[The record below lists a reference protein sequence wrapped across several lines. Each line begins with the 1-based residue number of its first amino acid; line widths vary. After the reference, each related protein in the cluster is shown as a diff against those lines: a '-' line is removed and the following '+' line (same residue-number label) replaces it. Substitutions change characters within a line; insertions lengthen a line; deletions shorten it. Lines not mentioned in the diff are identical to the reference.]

1 MAKRGKIPTPKT
13 QREILNSQIEP
24 YNPPVGSPGFS
35 NTGNPNN
42 ANVPNR
48 GEQISFRDDTTK
60 PFTLGIKDIDEA
72 IAYYMEEVI
81 KPTVIQNGAVQQV
94 PFIYGSPERWKQVQ
108 KDGYYRDKKG
118 KIMLPLITFKRNNIE
133 KVKWVITD
141 EKFIIHFINDS
152 KNLVGYVDYRK
163 EIGLKPG
170 DYGIFNTS
178 QLIKCLNILD
188 GDILVDATTSKLNM
202 ADTNYDIKF
211 NLADPAVIPNVPDVS
226 NNSDEWSV
234 TFDVNDEFI
243 TRFVKSKDAL
253 SELETFTI
261 ETREGFTGEELV
273 FTVGTNITNTIEFTV
288 ENVKINE
295 SFGAIPFDSNLMKE
309 ILKAN
314 KDYHSG
320 EIRINKKGLLDAH
333 LHCGD
338 DLYTGYYLVR
348 RQENN

>member
-1 MAKRGKIPTPKT
+1 MINKK
-13 QREILNSQIEP
+13 
-24 YNPPVGSPGFS
+24 V
-35 NTGNPNN
+35 
-42 ANVPNR
+42 
-48 GEQISFRDDTTK
+48 ISDIVSK
-60 PFTLGIKDIDEA
+60 YSLG
-72 IAYYMEEVI
+72 
-81 KPTVIQNGAVQQV
+81 
-94 PFIYGSPERWKQVQ
+94 
-108 KDGYYRDKKG
+108 
-118 KIMLPLITFKRNNIE
+118 NNIE
-133 KVKWVITD
+133 KVKWIITD

-288 ENVKINE
+288 ESTINE
-295 SFGAIPFDSNLMKE
+295 SFGAIPFNSNLMKE

-314 KDYHSG
+314 KDYHTG

-333 LHCGD
+333 FNCGD

-348 RQENN
+348 KQENN

>member
-1 MAKRGKIPTPKT
+1 M
-13 QREILNSQIEP
+13 
-24 YNPPVGSPGFS
+24 
-35 NTGNPNN
+35 
-42 ANVPNR
+42 
-48 GEQISFRDDTTK
+48 ISKKVISDIVSK
-60 PFTLGIKDIDEA
+60 YSLG
-72 IAYYMEEVI
+72 
-81 KPTVIQNGAVQQV
+81 
-94 PFIYGSPERWKQVQ
+94 
-108 KDGYYRDKKG
+108 
-118 KIMLPLITFKRNNIE
+118 NNIE

-141 EKFIIHFINDS
+141 DKFHINFINDS
-152 KNLVGYVDYRK
+152 KNLVGYVEYRK
-163 EIGLKPG
+163 DIGLKPG

-211 NLADPAVIPNVPDVS
+211 NLADPAVIPNVPDI
-226 NNSDEWSV
+226 NESDDWSV
-234 TFDVNDEFI
+234 SFGISDEFI

-253 SELETFTI
+253 SDLDTVTV
-261 ETREGFTGEELV
+261 ETRDGFNGEELV

-288 ENVKINE
+288 ENATINE
-295 SFGAIPFDSNLMKE
+295 SFEAVPFDSNLLKE

-314 KDYHSG
+314 RTYHSG

-333 LHCGD
+333 LHHGD

>member
-1 MAKRGKIPTPKT
+1 M
-13 QREILNSQIEP
+13 
-24 YNPPVGSPGFS
+24 
-35 NTGNPNN
+35 
-42 ANVPNR
+42 
-48 GEQISFRDDTTK
+48 ISKKVISDIVSK
-60 PFTLGIKDIDEA
+60 YSLG
-72 IAYYMEEVI
+72 
-81 KPTVIQNGAVQQV
+81 
-94 PFIYGSPERWKQVQ
+94 
-108 KDGYYRDKKG
+108 
-118 KIMLPLITFKRNNIE
+118 NNIE

-141 EKFIIHFINDS
+141 DKFHINFINDS
-152 KNLVGYVDYRK
+152 KNLVGYVEYRK
-163 EIGLKPG
+163 DIGLKPG

-211 NLADPAVIPNVPDVS
+211 NLADPAVIPSVPDI
-226 NNSDEWSV
+226 NDSDDWSV
-234 TFDVNDEFI
+234 SFSVSDEFI

-253 SELETFTI
+253 SDLDTFTV
-261 ETREGFTGEELV
+261 ETRDGFNGEELV

-288 ENVKINE
+288 ENATINE
-295 SFGAIPFDSNLMKE
+295 SFEAVPFDSNLLKE

-314 KDYHSG
+314 RTYHSG

-333 LHCGD
+333 LHHGD

>member
-1 MAKRGKIPTPKT
+1 MISKKVISDIVSKYSLG
-13 QREILNSQIEP
+13 NS
-24 YNPPVGSPGFS
+24 
-35 NTGNPNN
+35 
-42 ANVPNR
+42 
-48 GEQISFRDDTTK
+48 
-60 PFTLGIKDIDEA
+60 
-72 IAYYMEEVI
+72 
-81 KPTVIQNGAVQQV
+81 
-94 PFIYGSPERWKQVQ
+94 
-108 KDGYYRDKKG
+108 
-118 KIMLPLITFKRNNIE
+118 IE

-141 EKFIIHFINDS
+141 EKLIIHFINDS

-211 NLADPAVIPNVPDVS
+211 NLADPAVIPNVPDVT
-226 NNSDEWSV
+226 NNSDDWSV
-234 TFDVNDEFI
+234 SFQANDEFI

-261 ETREGFTGEELV
+261 ETRDGFNGEELV

-288 ENVKINE
+288 EATIKE
-295 SFGAIPFDSNLMKE
+295 SFGPIPFNSNLMKE

-314 KDYHSG
+314 RDYHSG

-333 LHCGD
+333 FHCGN

-348 RQENN
+348 KQENN

>member
-1 MAKRGKIPTPKT
+1 M
-13 QREILNSQIEP
+13 
-24 YNPPVGSPGFS
+24 
-35 NTGNPNN
+35 
-42 ANVPNR
+42 
-48 GEQISFRDDTTK
+48 ISKKVISDIVSK
-60 PFTLGIKDIDEA
+60 YSLG
-72 IAYYMEEVI
+72 
-81 KPTVIQNGAVQQV
+81 
-94 PFIYGSPERWKQVQ
+94 
-108 KDGYYRDKKG
+108 
-118 KIMLPLITFKRNNIE
+118 NNIE
-133 KVKWVITD
+133 RVKWIITD
-141 EKFIIHFINDS
+141 EKLIIHFINDS
-152 KNLVGYVDYRK
+152 KDLVGYVDYRK

-211 NLADPAVIPNVPDVS
+211 NLADPAVIPNVPDVT
-226 NNSDEWSV
+226 NNPDDWSV
-234 TFDVNDEFI
+234 AFSVNDEFI

-261 ETREGFTGEELV
+261 ETRDGFHGEELV

-288 ENVKINE
+288 EATIKE
-295 SFGAIPFDSNLMKE
+295 SFGPIPFNSNLMKE

-314 KDYHSG
+314 RDYHTG

-333 LHCGD
+333 FHCGD

-348 RQENN
+348 LQDNN

>member
-1 MAKRGKIPTPKT
+1 M
-13 QREILNSQIEP
+13 
-24 YNPPVGSPGFS
+24 
-35 NTGNPNN
+35 
-42 ANVPNR
+42 
-48 GEQISFRDDTTK
+48 ISKKVISDIVSK
-60 PFTLGIKDIDEA
+60 YSLG
-72 IAYYMEEVI
+72 
-81 KPTVIQNGAVQQV
+81 
-94 PFIYGSPERWKQVQ
+94 
-108 KDGYYRDKKG
+108 
-118 KIMLPLITFKRNNIE
+118 NNIE
-133 KVKWVITD
+133 RVKWVITD
-141 EKFIIHFINDS
+141 EKLIIHFINDS

-188 GDILVDATTSKLNM
+188 GDILVDATSSKLNM
-202 ADTNYDIKF
+202 AHTNYDIKF

-234 TFDVNDEFI
+234 VFEANDEFI

-253 SELETFTI
+253 SELETFTV
-261 ETREGFTGEELV
+261 ETREGFNGEELV

-288 ENVKINE
+288 DATINE
-295 SFGAIPFDSNLMKE
+295 SFEAIPFDSNLMKE

-314 KDYHSG
+314 RDYHSG

-333 LHCGD
+333 FHCGD

-348 RQENN
+348 KQENN

>member
-1 MAKRGKIPTPKT
+1 MSKY
-13 QREILNSQIEP
+13 S
-24 YNPPVGSPGFS
+24 
-35 NTGNPNN
+35 
-42 ANVPNR
+42 
-48 GEQISFRDDTTK
+48 
-60 PFTLGIKDIDEA
+60 LG
-72 IAYYMEEVI
+72 
-81 KPTVIQNGAVQQV
+81 
-94 PFIYGSPERWKQVQ
+94 
-108 KDGYYRDKKG
+108 
-118 KIMLPLITFKRNNIE
+118 NNIE
-133 KVKWVITD
+133 KVKWIITD
-141 EKFIIHFINDS
+141 EKFICHFINDS

-226 NNSDEWSV
+226 SNVDEWSV
-234 TFDVNDEFI
+234 VFDTNDEFI

-253 SELETFTI
+253 SELETFTV

-273 FTVGTNITNTIEFTV
+273 FTVGTNITNTIEFIV
-288 ENVKINE
+288 EATIKE
-295 SFGAIPFDSNLMKE
+295 SFGPVPFDSNLFKE

-314 KDYHSG
+314 RDYHSG

-333 LHCGD
+333 FHCGD

-348 RQENN
+348 KQDNN

>member
-1 MAKRGKIPTPKT
+1 M
-13 QREILNSQIEP
+13 
-24 YNPPVGSPGFS
+24 
-35 NTGNPNN
+35 
-42 ANVPNR
+42 
-48 GEQISFRDDTTK
+48 ISKKVISDIVSK
-60 PFTLGIKDIDEA
+60 YSLG
-72 IAYYMEEVI
+72 
-81 KPTVIQNGAVQQV
+81 
-94 PFIYGSPERWKQVQ
+94 
-108 KDGYYRDKKG
+108 
-118 KIMLPLITFKRNNIE
+118 NNIE

-261 ETREGFTGEELV
+261 ETREGFTGDELV

-288 ENVKINE
+288 EATINE
-295 SFGAIPFDSNLMKE
+295 SFKSIPFDSNLMKE

-314 KDYHSG
+314 RDYHTG
-320 EIRINKKGLLDAH
+320 KIRINKKGLLDAH
-333 LHCGD
+333 FHCGD

-348 RQENN
+348 KQENN

>member
-1 MAKRGKIPTPKT
+1 M
-13 QREILNSQIEP
+13 
-24 YNPPVGSPGFS
+24 
-35 NTGNPNN
+35 
-42 ANVPNR
+42 
-48 GEQISFRDDTTK
+48 ISKKVISDIVSK
-60 PFTLGIKDIDEA
+60 YSLG
-72 IAYYMEEVI
+72 
-81 KPTVIQNGAVQQV
+81 
-94 PFIYGSPERWKQVQ
+94 
-108 KDGYYRDKKG
+108 
-118 KIMLPLITFKRNNIE
+118 NNIE
-133 KVKWVITD
+133 RVKWVITD
-141 EKFIIHFINDS
+141 EKLIIHFINDS

-188 GDILVDATTSKLNM
+188 GDILVDATSSKLNM

-234 TFDVNDEFI
+234 VFEANDEFI

-253 SELETFTI
+253 SELETFTV
-261 ETREGFTGEELV
+261 ETREGFNGEELV

-288 ENVKINE
+288 DATINE
-295 SFGAIPFDSNLMKE
+295 SFEAIPFDSNLMKE

-314 KDYHSG
+314 RDYHSG

-333 LHCGD
+333 FHCGD

-348 RQENN
+348 KQENN

>member
-1 MAKRGKIPTPKT
+1 MINKK
-13 QREILNSQIEP
+13 
-24 YNPPVGSPGFS
+24 V
-35 NTGNPNN
+35 
-42 ANVPNR
+42 
-48 GEQISFRDDTTK
+48 ISDIVSK
-60 PFTLGIKDIDEA
+60 YSLG
-72 IAYYMEEVI
+72 
-81 KPTVIQNGAVQQV
+81 
-94 PFIYGSPERWKQVQ
+94 
-108 KDGYYRDKKG
+108 
-118 KIMLPLITFKRNNIE
+118 NNIE
-133 KVKWVITD
+133 KVKWIITD
-141 EKFIIHFINDS
+141 EKLIIHFINDS

-188 GDILVDATTSKLNM
+188 GDILVDTTTSKLNL

-226 NNSDEWSV
+226 NNEDEWSAK
-234 TFDVNDEFI
+234 FDISDEFI

-253 SELETFTI
+253 SELDTFTI
-261 ETREGFTGEELV
+261 ETRDGFDDLELI
-273 FTVGTNITNTIEFTV
+273 FTVGTNITNTIEFKVDNAVMNHTF
-288 ENVKINE
+288 E
-295 SFGAIPFDSNLMKE
+295 ALPFDSNLMKE

-320 EIRINKKGLLDAH
+320 KIRINKKGLLDAH
-333 LHCGD
+333 FHCGD

>member
-1 MAKRGKIPTPKT
+1 MINKKVISDIVSKYSLG
-13 QREILNSQIEP
+13 NS
-24 YNPPVGSPGFS
+24 
-35 NTGNPNN
+35 
-42 ANVPNR
+42 
-48 GEQISFRDDTTK
+48 
-60 PFTLGIKDIDEA
+60 
-72 IAYYMEEVI
+72 
-81 KPTVIQNGAVQQV
+81 
-94 PFIYGSPERWKQVQ
+94 
-108 KDGYYRDKKG
+108 
-118 KIMLPLITFKRNNIE
+118 IE

-141 EKFIIHFINDS
+141 EKLIIHFINDS

-188 GDILVDATTSKLNM
+188 GDILVDSTTSKLNM

-234 TFDVNDEFI
+234 SFKANDEFI

-253 SELETFTI
+253 SELEIFTV
-261 ETREGFTGEELV
+261 ETREGFNGEELV
-273 FTVGTNITNTIEFTV
+273 FTVGTSITNTIEFTV
-288 ENVKINE
+288 EAIINE
-295 SFGAIPFDSNLMKE
+295 SFGPVPFDSNLMKE

-314 KDYHSG
+314 RDYHTG

-333 LHCGD
+333 FHCGN

-348 RQENN
+348 KQENN

>member
-1 MAKRGKIPTPKT
+1 MINKK
-13 QREILNSQIEP
+13 
-24 YNPPVGSPGFS
+24 V
-35 NTGNPNN
+35 
-42 ANVPNR
+42 
-48 GEQISFRDDTTK
+48 ISDIVSK
-60 PFTLGIKDIDEA
+60 YSLG
-72 IAYYMEEVI
+72 
-81 KPTVIQNGAVQQV
+81 
-94 PFIYGSPERWKQVQ
+94 
-108 KDGYYRDKKG
+108 
-118 KIMLPLITFKRNNIE
+118 NNIE

-141 EKFIIHFINDS
+141 DKFTINFINDS
-152 KNLVGYVDYRK
+152 KNLVGYVEYRK
-163 EIGLKPG
+163 DIGLKKG

-211 NLADPAVIPNVPDVS
+211 NLADPAVIPNVPSIDD
-226 NNSDEWSV
+226 SDDWSV
-234 TFDVNDEFI
+234 SFEVSDEFI

-253 SELETFTI
+253 SELDTFTV
-261 ETREGFTGEELV
+261 ETRDGFNGEELV

-288 ENVKINE
+288 ENATINE
-295 SFGAIPFDSNLMKE
+295 SFEAVPFDSILLKE

-314 KDYHSG
+314 RTYHSG

-333 LHCGD
+333 LHHGD

>member
-1 MAKRGKIPTPKT
+1 MISKKVISDIVSKYSLG
-13 QREILNSQIEP
+13 NS
-24 YNPPVGSPGFS
+24 
-35 NTGNPNN
+35 
-42 ANVPNR
+42 
-48 GEQISFRDDTTK
+48 
-60 PFTLGIKDIDEA
+60 
-72 IAYYMEEVI
+72 
-81 KPTVIQNGAVQQV
+81 
-94 PFIYGSPERWKQVQ
+94 
-108 KDGYYRDKKG
+108 
-118 KIMLPLITFKRNNIE
+118 IE

-152 KNLVGYVDYRK
+152 KNLVGYVDYRE
-163 EIGLKPG
+163 EIGLKQG

-188 GDILVDATTSKLNM
+188 GDILVNATSSKLNL

-211 NLADPAVIPNVPDVS
+211 NLADPAVIPNVPDI
-226 NNSDEWSV
+226 NESDEWSV
-234 TFDVNDEFI
+234 SFEISDEFI

-253 SELETFTI
+253 SELDTFTV
-261 ETREGFTGEELV
+261 ETRDGFNGEELV

-288 ENVKINE
+288 ENATINE
-295 SFGAIPFDSNLMKE
+295 SFEAVPFDSNLLKE

-333 LHCGD
+333 LHHGD
-338 DLYTGYYLVR
+338 NLYTGYYLVR